1 MNTTMKTIL
10 TAAILFFTNVAFAQ
24 TDINTLLNKAK
35 AKIESVNDYEADGVM
50 KTNVAFLKVP
60 IARVKV
66 YFKKPNKLKVKS
78 EKGISFIPKGAVSI
92 NLNNLT
98 GSNTFTVIDAG
109 TEKINGQMLRVAKLL
124 PTDDNSDVVLSTVY
138 IDEATTLIKKAKTTT
153 RDNGTYELEMTYSTY
168 AANGLPDKI
177 IFSFNAKDY
186 KLPKGVTFDFD
197 DGTAPPPT
205 PKDPLKGKKGRA
217 EITFKNYVINKGVSD
232 AVFTSK

>member
-1 MNTTMKTIL
+1 MKTIL
-10 TAAILFFTNVAFAQ
+10 TAAILFFTNAAFAQ

-78 EKGISFIPKGAVSI
+78 EKGISFIPKGAVSL

-98 GSNTFTVIDAG
+98 GSNKFTVIDAG
-109 TEKINGQMLRVAKLL
+109 TENIKGQMLRVAKLL

-138 IDEATTLIKKAKTTT
+138 IEEATMLIKKAKTTT
-153 RDNGTYELEMTYSTY
+153 RDNGTYELEMTYSSY
-168 AANGLPDKI
+168 AAYGLPDKI

-197 DGTAPPPT
+197 DGTAPPPA

-232 AVFTSK
+232 AVFTAK

>member
-1 MNTTMKTIL
+1 MKTII
-10 TAAILFFTNVAFAQ
+10 TAAILFFTNAAFAQ

-35 AKIESVNDYEADGVM
+35 VKIESVNDYAADGVM

-78 EKGISFIPKGAVSI
+78 EKGISFIPKGAVSL

-98 GSNTFTVIDAG
+98 GSNKFTVIDAG
-109 TEKINGQMLRVAKLL
+109 TENIKGQMLRVAKLL

-138 IDEATTLIKKAKTTT
+138 IEEATMLIKKAKTTT

-168 AANGLPDKI
+168 ATYGLPDKI

-217 EITFKNYVINKGVSD
+217 EITFKNYVINKGVDD
-232 AVFTSK
+232 AVFTAK